1 MAEYLTI
8 TNAAKQKGCTRV
20 TIYKWLKQGKIKKYE
35 VAGKKFVVND
45 ESFVQAK
52 SKAEEEMSRVERL
65 EERVEKIEKALE
77 EVLARLKSMEEKPK
91 NVPVTKARYKQ
102 A

>member
-8 TNAAKQKGCTRV
+8 TDAARQKGCTRV

-45 ESFVQAK
+45 EDFVKAK

-77 EVLARLKSMEEKPK
+77 EALGRLKSMGEKPRK
-91 NVPVTKARYKQ
+91 IAITKARYKGS
-102 A
+102 